1 MAALDA
7 IQASKTTATTNV
19 KTTDVVNK
27 NDFFKLLIAQLKN
40 QDPTKPLDATA
51 FTAQLAQFSSLEQLG
66 NVNSNLAT
74 LLSQQGLL
82 SKMQSSQLA
91 GKYVVAS
98 GDQTNAFT
106 AQGKPVELGYELAQ
120 DASRVL
126 VTIFDQAGRAVDMFE
141 KTNQPKGM
149 NKATWSNG
157 SARSGSFTFT
167 VAAYDGQGQSFAAQT
182 LTEGTVSSVNY
193 RDGQVYV
200 KVNNREVG
208 IDQILSVTDGKQ

>member
-7 IQASKTTATTNV
+7 IQASTTAATTNV
-19 KTTDVVNK
+19 KTTDIVNK

-66 NVNSNLAT
+66 NVNSNLTT

-91 GKYVVAS
+91 GKYVVAG

-106 AQGKPVELGYELAQ
+106 AQGKPVELGYELPQ

-126 VTIFDQAGRAVDMFE
+126 ITVFDQAGRAVDMFE
-141 KTNQPKGM
+141 KTNLSKGM

-157 SARSGSFTFT
+157 SARSGNFTFT